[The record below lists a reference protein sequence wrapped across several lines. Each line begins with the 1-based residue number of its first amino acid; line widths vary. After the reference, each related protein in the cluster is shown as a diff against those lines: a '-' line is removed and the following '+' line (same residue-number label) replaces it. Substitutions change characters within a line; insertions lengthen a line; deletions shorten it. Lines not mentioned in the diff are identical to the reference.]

1 MPESLFL
8 LQKNTMIENQKHLFQ
23 LPEDIHYLNGAY
35 MSPLL
40 RSVEEIGIQAL
51 IQKRN
56 PTSIQSKDFFETGEK
71 VKANFGKLVNCPA
84 QQVAIISAASY
95 GLTTA
100 INNLPLDNG
109 KTALV
114 VSDEFPSGY
123 YAIEKWCLDHDKQ
136 LKTIPAPEFKQGRG
150 EIWNK
155 RILEAINQDTAVVVM
170 STIHWA
176 DGTQFDLKA
185 IGQKCKEN
193 GAFFILD
200 GTQSVGALPI
210 DVQECQVDALVC
222 AGYKWLMGPYAIG
235 AAYFSE
241 YFNNGVPLEE
251 TWVNRSNAQQFS
263 NLTQYVDD
271 YAPGAGRYNVGEYG
285 NFILL
290 PMFNS
295 ALEQLLEW
303 GVANIQAY
311 CDELS
316 QPMIQFFR
324 KNGFWLEEDTFRAKH
339 LFGVGLPEGMDSS
352 QVIQRLQ
359 ENKVFV
365 SIRGKAIRIS
375 LHLYNNQEDIDALVN
390 VLNEIL
396 KGKK

>member
-1 MPESLFL
+1 MPEPLFFI
-8 LQKNTMIENQKHLFQ
+8 KYNTMIENQKHLFQ

-40 RSVEEIGIQAL
+40 RSVEEIGIQSL
-51 IQKRN
+51 TQKRN
-56 PTSIQSKDFFETGEK
+56 PTSIQPKDFFETGEK

-84 QQVAIISAASY
+84 QQVAIIPAASY

-100 INNLPLDNG
+100 VNNLPLDNG
-109 KTALV
+109 NTAIV

-123 YAIEKWCLDHDKQ
+123 YAIEKWCRDHDKQ

-150 EIWNK
+150 EIWNQ
-155 RILEAINQDTAVVVM
+155 RILEAINQDTAVVLM

-193 GAFFILD
+193 DAFFILD

-210 DVQECQVDALVC
+210 DVQECQVDALIC

-271 YAPGAGRYNVGEYG
+271 YSPGAGRYNVGEYG

-290 PMFNS
+290 PMFNA

-303 GVANIQAY
+303 GVANLQAY
-311 CDELS
+311 CEELS

-324 KNGFWLEEDTFRAKH
+324 KNGFWLEQDAYRSKH
-339 LFGVGLPEGMDSS
+339 LFGVGLPEGMESNEI
-352 QVIQRLQ
+352 IQRLQ
-359 ENKVFV
+359 ENKIFV
-365 SIRGKAIRIS
+365 SIRGKAIRLS
-375 LHLYNNQEDIDALVN
+375 LHLYNTEEDVQALIH
-390 VLNEIL
+390 VLDGVLAE
-396 KGKK
+396 KS

>member
-1 MPESLFL
+1 M
-8 LQKNTMIENQKHLFQ
+8 ENQKHLFQ
-23 LPEDIHYLNGAY
+23 LPENIHYLNGAY

-40 RSVEEIGIQAL
+40 RSVEEIGIQSL

-56 PTSIQSKDFFETGEK
+56 PTSIQPKDFFETGEK

-84 QQVAIISAASY
+84 QQVAIIPAASY

-100 INNLPLDNG
+100 INNLPTDNG
-109 KTALV
+109 NTALV

-123 YAIEKWCLDHDKQ
+123 YAIEKWCRDHGKQ
-136 LKTIPAPEFKQGRG
+136 LKTIVAPEFKQGRG
-150 EIWNK
+150 EIWNQ
-155 RILEAINQDTAVVVM
+155 RILDAINGDTAVVVM

-176 DGTQFDLKA
+176 DGTQFDLKS
-185 IGQKCKEN
+185 IGQRCKEN
-193 GAFFILD
+193 NAFFILD

-241 YFNNGVPLEE
+241 YFNKGIPLEE

-290 PMFNS
+290 PMFNA

-303 GVANIQAY
+303 GVANIQTY

-316 QPMIQFFR
+316 QPLIDFLR
-324 KNGFWLEEDTFRAKH
+324 SKGFWVEDDNYRAKH
-339 LFGVGLPEGMDSS
+339 LFGMTFPKEVDSQQVLS
-352 QVIQRLQ
+352 QVQ
-359 ENKVFV
+359 ENKIYV
-365 SIRGKAIRIS
+365 SVRGKAIRIS
-375 LHLYNNQEDIDALVN
+375 LHLYNTEKDITAFID
-390 VLNEIL
+390 VLEKIL
-396 KGKK
+396 DTES

>member
-1 MPESLFL
+1 MANIL
-8 LQKNTMIENQKHLFQ
+8 KNQKHLFQ

-56 PTSIQSKDFFETGEK
+56 PTSIQPKDFFETGEK
-71 VKANFGKLVNCPA
+71 IKANFARLVNCPA
-84 QQVAIISAASY
+84 QQVAIIPAASY

-100 INNLPLDNG
+100 VTNLPLDNG
-109 KTALV
+109 NTAIV

-123 YAIEKWCLDHDKQ
+123 YAIEKWCRDHGKQ
-136 LKTIPAPEFKQGRG
+136 LKTIPAQEFKQGRG
-150 EIWNK
+150 EIWNQ
-155 RILEAINQDTAVVVM
+155 RILEAINQDTAVVLM

-193 GAFFILD
+193 NAFFILD

-210 DVQECQVDALVC
+210 DVKEIQADALVC

-241 YFNNGVPLEE
+241 YFNNGIPLEE

-263 NLTQYVDD
+263 NLTQYVEE
-271 YAPGAGRYNVGEYG
+271 YSPGAGRFNVGEYG

-290 PMFNS
+290 PMFHA
-295 ALEQLLEW
+295 ALGQILDW
-303 GVANIQAY
+303 GVANIQTY
-311 CDELS
+311 CDEISRPLVEYC
-316 QPMIQFFR
+316 R
-324 KNGFWLEEDTFRAKH
+324 KNGFWLEEDAYRAKH
-339 LFGVGLPEGMDSS
+339 LFGIVLPDGLNNSEI
-352 QVIQRLQ
+352 IQRLQ

-375 LHLYNNQEDIDALVN
+375 LHLYNTDADIKTLIG
-390 VLNEIL
+390 VLDGIL
-396 KGKK
+396 AEKA